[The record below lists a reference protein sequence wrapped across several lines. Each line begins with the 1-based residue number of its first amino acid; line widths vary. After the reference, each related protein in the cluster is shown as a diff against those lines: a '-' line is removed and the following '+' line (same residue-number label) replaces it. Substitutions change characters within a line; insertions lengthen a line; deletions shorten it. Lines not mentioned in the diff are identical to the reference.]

1 MARMPPE
8 PVIRVRVNAQLRRG
22 LDRLRTEKSVNV
34 SAWVRRLVQRG
45 LDAEFPDWKPDWE
58 PDDAPILAPPAAPT
72 EPADDRTPDPHK
84 ALIDGW
90 KPRQIDGGVWA
101 SVLDGAEVVD
111 LPENDHLPG
120 TPIRVTDRRGDT
132 WITTIKTVV
141 SRSDTKIV
149 VTTTGR
155 PRA

>member
-1 MARMPPE
+1 MGAPPG
-8 PVIRVRVNAQLRRG
+8 A
-22 LDRLRTEKSVNV
+22 T
-34 SAWVRRLVQRG
+34 G

-58 PDDAPILAPPAAPT
+58 PDDATILAPPAAPT
-72 EPADDRTPDPHK
+72 EPADDRTPDPHN

-101 SVLDGAEVVD
+101 SVLDGDEVVD
-111 LPENDHLPG
+111 LPESDQLPG

-141 SRSDTKIV
+141 SRSDTNIV

-155 PRA
+155 PRP